1 MTREE
6 MLSVDIKTVQPE
18 TLKDI
23 GEVEYMETDNP
34 LEKVEHL
41 KKQLGNLYVHKRGQV
56 IVFNEYTE
64 GRSINDVFGVL
75 IASS

>member
-1 MTREE
+1 
-6 MLSVDIKTVQPE
+6 
-18 TLKDI
+18 
-23 GEVEYMETDNP
+23 METDNP

-56 IVFNEYTE
+56 IVYNEYTE

>member
-6 MLSVDIKTVQPE
+6 MMGVDIKTVQAE
-18 TLKDI
+18 MLKDI
-23 GEVEYMETDNP
+23 GEVEYLETDDP
-34 LEKVEHL
+34 VEKVEYL